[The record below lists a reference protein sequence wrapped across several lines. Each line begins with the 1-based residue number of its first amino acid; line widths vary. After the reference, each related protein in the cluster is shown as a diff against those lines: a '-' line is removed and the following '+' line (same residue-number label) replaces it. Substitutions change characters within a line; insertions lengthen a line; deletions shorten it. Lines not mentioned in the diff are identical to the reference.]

1 MWGFRGVFVSRIFK
15 RVAYLFLFSL
25 ESKTLMFSR
34 HRNPSKTPTKKG
46 KYSLSLVKFKSN
58 HSILESQVKLTGI
71 LSFGLQAWHVLQ
83 EHECKIKVECI
94 QHDEKFKLN
103 S

>member
-1 MWGFRGVFVSRIFK
+1 MQNTYKKYGTQST
-15 RVAYLFLFSL
+15 LFWECLADT
-25 ESKTLMFSR
+25 E
-34 HRNPSKTPTKKG
+34 TPLKPPHKKG

-58 HSILESQVKLTGI
+58 HSIPESQVKLTGI

-83 EHECKIKVECI
+83 EHECKVKVECI